1 MKTAKLYIRGKTHQN
16 EHDSYVNLFDGL
28 PVLMTPGGVGNV

>member
-1 MKTAKLYIRGKTHQN
+1 MKTVKLYIRRKTHQN

-28 PVLMTPGGVGNV
+28 PVLMTPGGAENV